1 MRKAGAPLDVI
12 QPVLAAEQ
20 EARQRLTEAKASS
33 KFDAARHAAAQ
44 AQTAVESAEAAVV
57 TAEEA
62 LTKAR
67 QRLEKCQLRH

>member
-1 MRKAGAPLDVI
+1 MDVI

-20 EARQRLTEAKASS
+20 EARQRLMEAKASS
-33 KFDAARHAAAQ
+33 KLDAARHAAAQ
-44 AQTAVESAEAAVV
+44 AQTAVESAEVAVV

-67 QRLEKCQLRH
+67 QRLEKCKFRH